1 MNGNER
7 DSTFRSLR
15 QRARQHDAADVVF
28 TAREQTLHCFSA
40 LAEDGSPLFAVD
52 ATIDWC
58 GDPQPAS
65 WSVSLQGQ
73 TGSTLLRLLG
83 NASPVAQSDAELHAR
98 FEAFFPGR
106 LNAASRL
113 WRLEP
118 QAVELDGKPF
128 GTAVQWLLPTAGWQG
143 DRQYITDHM
152 NEDHIEQMQA
162 MCRHFFAVAPQQV
175 ALIALD
181 SEGMHLRADGQVHYL
196 PFARCCDGTRE
207 VAMETVR
214 LSAEAGAGPDHGAAT
229 AG

>member
-52 ATIDWC
+52 ATIDWG

-83 NASPVAQSDAELHAR
+83 NASPVAQSDAELHVR

-113 WRLEP
+113 WR
-118 QAVELDGKPF
+118 
-128 GTAVQWLLPTAGWQG
+128 
-143 DRQYITDHM
+143 
-152 NEDHIEQMQA
+152 
-162 MCRHFFAVAPQQV
+162 
-175 ALIALD
+175 
-181 SEGMHLRADGQVHYL
+181 
-196 PFARCCDGTRE
+196 
-207 VAMETVR
+207 
-214 LSAEAGAGPDHGAAT
+214 
-229 AG
+229 